1 MLFLTHFYSH
11 FSVAAFVASQF
22 SKCPPPFLRAYTARE
37 RSTVFLNS
45 IERWV
50 TGLKTSEMKQG
61 EDFGYVNGNGETLR
75 RVRGDREHIEVS

>member
-1 MLFLTHFYSH
+1 M
-11 FSVAAFVASQF
+11 
-22 SKCPPPFLRAYTARE
+22 
-37 RSTVFLNS
+37 FLNS

-75 RVRGDREHIEVS
+75 RVRGDREHIEVSLPIANS